1 MRRNIVRALT
11 ASLVSLGVAL
21 FALPTLATSSFYLAD
36 DAVDVTDGV
45 IEEAWGDPIITDTEE
60 NTDRVRYCW
69 DADASDWTEI
79 TDPADCTTYIYD
91 ETGQIDLLS
100 AWFGVNETNM
110 LLAFETATPMFSVYD
125 VANSEPLY
133 IFDQS
138 ILTTGI
144 DHLPNNTGFSHD
156 MVFSF
161 DTAPVDGEETYDWY
175 LVANID
181 FDLADFGNFT
191 EDESSMLQIYQ
202 EEGTTVGFQADE
214 DTLAGSVDTSLSE
227 MSSES
232 GGVSSVME
240 IRQNIENFYDVTG
253 IAIGDEVGFR
263 LETHSDE
270 GDTTDPVLVT
280 FEGAQPEVTSNSIV
294 VGSGATSF
302 DGRQGKAYPKGIVT
316 VYNDSADD
324 QSEVLSFTAY
334 DRKVGVQVA
343 VGDVDSDG
351 EDEIVTMPFKHMAL
365 PEWKVFS
372 LTGEL
377 EYSGV
382 IPKTKGKGLKTV
394 MNNGHQ
400 HGQTDE
406 DTDGIEKRGK
416 IQRLKQYYLAVGDV
430 DADGQD
436 DIVLS
441 GAKGDNL
448 FVDVLTLTD
457 SGTAKRINQFVD
469 EKRVGYAQGSW
480 VEVAD
485 IDTGS
490 DGDEIVTTPMRGQPV
505 IDIWHISTDGTTLDN
520 VVQYTD
526 LLHPGFTA
534 GVHIATAEGMVVA
547 VEHSRKGSV
556 QMLEWVEA
564 KGNLEPTNTTYDVGP
579 IGNLAYNGTQV
590 VYSSFT
596 KKLIN
601 KVNATGDEMYSI
613 DTNHRGGFVD
623 FIEVE

>member
-1 MRRNIVRALT
+1 MRRNIVQTLVT
-11 ASLVSLGVAL
+11 SLVSLGVAL

-60 NTDRVRYCW
+60 NADRVRYCW
-69 DADASDWTEI
+69 DVDASDWTEI
-79 TDPADCTTYIYD
+79 TDPTECTTYIYD
-91 ETGQIDLLS
+91 EEGQIDLQS

-110 LLAFETATPMFSVYD
+110 LLAFETTTAMFSIYD
-125 VANSEPLY
+125 VAADEAVY
-133 IFDQS
+133 IYDEGV
-138 ILTTGI
+138 LTTGI

-181 FDLADFGNFT
+181 YDIASFGG
-191 EDESSMLQIYQ
+191 EVDEESSMLEIYQ
-202 EEGTTVGFQADE
+202 EEGTTTGFQADE
-214 DTLAGSVDTSLSE
+214 DTLAGSVDASLSE
-227 MSSES
+227 VSAES
-232 GGVSSVME
+232 GGASSVME

-253 IAIGDEVGFR
+253 IAVGDEVGFR

-280 FEGAQPEVTSNSIV
+280 FEAAQPEVTANSIV

-302 DGRQGKAYPKGIVT
+302 DGRKGKTYPKGVVT

-343 VGDVDSDG
+343 VGDVDGDG

-382 IPKTKGKGLKTV
+382 IPKTKGKGLKAV
-394 MNNGHQ
+394 MNVDQN
-400 HGQTDE
+400 DE
-406 DTDGIEKRGK
+406 DGIQKRGK

-430 DADGQD
+430 DADSQD

-441 GAKGDNL
+441 GAKGDRL
-448 FVDVLTLTD
+448 FVDVLTLTN
-457 SGTAKRINQFVD
+457 SGTAKRINQFMD
-469 EKRVGYAQGSW
+469 EKREGYAQGSW

-490 DGDEIVTTPMRGQPV
+490 DGDEIVTTPMRGKPV

-526 LLHPGFTA
+526 LQHPGFNA
-534 GVHIATAEGMVVA
+534 GVHIATDDGMVVA
-547 VEHSRKGSV
+547 VEHARKGKV

-564 KGNLEPTNTTYDVGP
+564 KGNLEATDTTYNVGP

-596 KKLIN
+596 KKMIT
-601 KVNATGDEMYSI
+601 KVNASGDEIYSI
-613 DTNHRGGFVD
+613 DTNHKGGFVD